1 MIIGNGRL
9 ITNSD
14 KVGFM
19 DNGAVL
25 VKDNVIVEVGN
36 FEESTN
42 EGFYKKPD
50 GTYLFR
56 IGKDIVEYK
65 KGGNNIPKQY
75 INMLEQL
82 EEKYSY
88 YIIENIVER
97 PFV

>member
-36 FEESTN
+36 FEEL
-42 EGFYKKPD
+42 KKAHPGEEVLD
-50 GTYLFR
+50 AQ
-56 IGKDIVEYK
+56 
-65 KGGNNIPKQY
+65 GNLIMPGMICAHSHIY
-75 INMLEQL
+75 I
-82 EEKYSY
+82 
-88 YIIENIVER
+88 
-97 PFV
+97 